1 MAQNDRVRCDISGK
15 MFHPS
20 STRRCLDGAVIRK
33 YGTGGIVNV
42 SVWVCN
48 KCHHAI
54 HYKFHGGLGCE
65 LERKLQ
71 TGTQG
76 NVG

>member
-20 STRRCLDGAVIRK
+20 STRRCLDGAVVRK

-65 LERKLQ
+65 LESATDKH
-71 TGTQG
+71 T
-76 NVG
+76 